1 MRTLII
7 ILIISSFL
15 QSTILPLDLVLII
28 LICRSYIRAD
38 KNNLFLAFGFGIL
51 DSQLSLITLGFIS
64 ILYLIL
70 VQATQVLSKTR
81 ITSNSLLVIP
91 IIFALLFF
99 HQIAIS
105 NFTHQS
111 PEFLKIFLESL
122 LSLPIFY
129 IVRFWEERFV
139 IRKEIKLRV

>member
-91 IIFALLFF
+91 IIFALLSF

-105 NFTHQS
+105 NFTHHS

-129 IVRFWEERFV
+129 IVRFWEERFI